1 MIWLFVSTGKLYH
14 LHPELVKDGI
24 ASLCSTCHRNI
35 KSSKPK
41 IPKLCIAAGIDFGH
55 PGRLGL
61 PQLTLSEELLICRSR
76 QYVSILKLVG
86 YNSSERQKAKKGHV
100 ITYPQPDGPIKLAE
114 LQRLNS
120 NFGKKPFFNNPSDF
134 YFTKITH
141 LNLT

>member
-24 ASLCSTCHRNI
+24 ASLCSTSHRDI

-86 YNSSERQKAKKGHV
+86 YNASERQKAKKGHV

-120 NFGKKPFFNNPSDF
+120 NFGKKPFFNNHSV
-134 YFTKITH
+134 
-141 LNLT
+141 LLTQTQS

>member
-76 QYVSILKLVG
+76 QYVSILKLVE
-86 YNSSERQKAKKGHV
+86 YNASERQKAKKRSRDYV
-100 ITYPQPDGPIKLAE
+100 PLTSWPY
-114 LQRLNS
+114 
-120 NFGKKPFFNNPSDF
+120 
-134 YFTKITH
+134 KIGGTSEIEFKFW
-141 LNLT
+141 

>member
-76 QYVSILKLVG
+76 QYVSILKLVE
-86 YNSSERQKAKKGHV
+86 YNASERQKAKKKV
-100 ITYPQPDGPIKLAE
+100 T
-114 LQRLNS
+114 
-120 NFGKKPFFNNPSDF
+120 
-134 YFTKITH
+134 
-141 LNLT
+141 